1 MSIFCSR
8 SLELLIFFSDSASSG
23 EDSFKQKTEKQ
34 AVAAPSS
41 AVSIILG
48 YSSHC
53 MTVVVAKTV
62 YGRIRV
68 SNSDAYI
75 NAQ

>member
-1 MSIFCSR
+1 MG
-8 SLELLIFFSDSASSG
+8 SG
-23 EDSFKQKTEKQ
+23 ENSFKQKTEKQ

-53 MTVVVAKTV
+53 VTVVVAKTV